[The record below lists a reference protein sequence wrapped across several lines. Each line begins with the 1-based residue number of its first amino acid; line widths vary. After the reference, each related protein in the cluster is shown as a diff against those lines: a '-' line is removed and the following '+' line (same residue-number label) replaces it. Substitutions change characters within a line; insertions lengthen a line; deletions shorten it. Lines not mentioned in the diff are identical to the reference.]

1 MQAFAIMNNVGE
13 HLDYENCKCKKK
25 FVDQL
30 VQECTE
36 NIPEVKMAGEKEHKN
51 KCSSCTLYIV
61 LLSTISIR
69 IGIYLVYYKY
79 INQNKEKVC
88 KYNYVYEAINY

>member
-1 MQAFAIMNNVGE
+1 
-13 HLDYENCKCKKK
+13 
-25 FVDQL
+25 
-30 VQECTE
+30 
-36 NIPEVKMAGEKEHKN
+36 MAGEKERKN

-79 INQNKEKVC
+79 INQNKEKVS
-88 KYNYVYEAINY
+88 KYNYVYQAINY